1 MASAVSL
8 LEAAARIQKETAEV
22 LRDLAARTGNELAG
36 RELPGAKNPG
46 RWLIPAPDGR
56 SAQSGLAY
64 LQAARPAGRAQ
75 PNLLAEPLTM
85 RERAVLRL
93 LTSRLSLREIGAEL
107 HVSLNTVKS
116 HTRAIYRKLA
126 VSSRQ
131 QAVQR
136 GRDLA
141 ILPSWPY
148 IDMGSATHVPGAGSP
163 TSSAPCN

>member
-1 MASAVSL
+1 VASAVSL
-8 LEAAARIQKETAEV
+8 LEAAARIQQETAEV
-22 LRDLAARTGNELAG
+22 LRDLAARTGNGAASP
-36 RELPGAKNPG
+36 ELPGAKDRG
-46 RWLIPAPDGR
+46 RWLVPAPDGR

-64 LQAARPAGRAQ
+64 WQAPRPAGRAE

-116 HTRAIYRKLA
+116 HTRAIYRKLD

-131 QAVQR
+131 QAVER

-148 IDMGSATHVPGAGSP
+148 IDMGSATRAPGAGSP
-163 TSSAPCN
+163 SVSAPCN